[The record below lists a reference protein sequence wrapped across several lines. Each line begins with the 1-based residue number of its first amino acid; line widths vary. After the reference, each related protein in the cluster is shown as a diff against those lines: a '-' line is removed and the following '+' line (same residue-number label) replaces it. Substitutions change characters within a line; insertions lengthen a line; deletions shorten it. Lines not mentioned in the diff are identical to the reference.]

1 MGAYTRYRFIS
12 HGEPDQ
18 LEARALQIRD
28 RFVGRDCWSEFVVR
42 RISGT
47 GLVVVVIDDPCDD
60 IVEAFKQEQWQFGG
74 RV

>member
-12 HGEPDQ
+12 HGDPAT

-28 RFVGRDCWSEFVVR
+28 RFVDKACWSDFVIR
-42 RISGT
+42 RIEGT
-47 GLVVVVIDDPCDD
+47 GLVVVVIDDPCPEIID
-60 IVEAFKQEQWQFGG
+60 AFKQEQWQFGG